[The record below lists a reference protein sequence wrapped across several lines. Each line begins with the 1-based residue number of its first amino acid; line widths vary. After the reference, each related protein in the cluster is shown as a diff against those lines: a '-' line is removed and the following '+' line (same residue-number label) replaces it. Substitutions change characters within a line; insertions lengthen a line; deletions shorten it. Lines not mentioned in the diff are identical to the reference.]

1 MSFVPSFRVVAFL
14 QLLLQKVFRDS
25 ANICEFVFLKLC
37 CLRLLKLHGF
47 ILSFICPPGLNE
59 SKFGRESVEWPNF
72 VSNKDSFLLFKICR
86 VERPILLGVLETSL
100 AFVFFSQLK
109 PEQQTTSHV
118 VKKALKQEAPDN
130 GAKIKIPLYMWTNVK
145 SRVVFL
151 VWHDVSQ
158 QNRSANTKLTV
169 CLWKVEIKGE
179 KRFDSEEV

>member
-59 SKFGRESVEWPNF
+59 SKFGR
-72 VSNKDSFLLFKICR
+72 DSFLLFKICR

-100 AFVFFSQLK
+100 AFGFFSQLK

-169 CLWKVEIKGE
+169 CLWKVEIKRE